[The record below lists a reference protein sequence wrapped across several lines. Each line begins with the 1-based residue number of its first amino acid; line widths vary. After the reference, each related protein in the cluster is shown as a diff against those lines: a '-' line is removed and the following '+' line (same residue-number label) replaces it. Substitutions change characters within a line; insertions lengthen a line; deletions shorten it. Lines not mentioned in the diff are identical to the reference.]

1 MVSAGFS
8 NLIHCSMS
16 LREWKEM
23 KHLIPYPHSNTNSPS
38 LLLFLRT
45 NTFLC
50 YKVENVFALERSAN
64 G

>member
-1 MVSAGFS
+1 
-8 NLIHCSMS
+8 MS
-16 LREWKEM
+16 LQEWKEM